1 MKIILIKDHPQLG
14 AEGSIAEVSAG
25 YARNYL
31 IPRQIALPA
40 TEHHVRMHQI
50 ALDKK
55 KKQAAKEVASAQD
68 LAKTLS
74 GISCTIT
81 AAAGEEDKLYGSVT
95 SADIAEALAKE
106 GYKLDKKHIDLAE
119 PIKKLGIYP
128 IGVTLLPSVTAQI
141 KVWVVK
147 E

>member
-31 IPRQIALPA
+31 IPRGLALPA
-40 TEHHVRMHQI
+40 TDHHVRMHQLS
-50 ALDKK
+50 LDKK
-55 KKQAAKEVASAQD
+55 KRQAAKEVASAQEMV
-68 LAKTLS
+68 KTLN
-74 GISCTIT
+74 GVSCTIT

-95 SADIAEALAKE
+95 ASDIAEALGKE
-106 GYKLDKKHIDLAE
+106 GYKIDKKHIDLPE

-128 IGVTLLPSVTAQI
+128 VAVTLLPSVTAQI